1 MGLFDRVFRGSDE
14 MYFKAETEV
23 NAVIAELG
31 YTPSQVV
38 RALWEFATVQGTLPP
53 ALTHLLRGDQAAGA
67 TDGDTPDR
75 MSEGAAIVSTF
86 YQEVGIEEPVDGAV
100 DYDELRELA
109 AAEQLE
115 KWGLA

>member
-1 MGLFDRVFRGSDE
+1 MSAVQMNIRMDSAL
-14 MYFKAETEV
+14 KASG

-53 ALTHLLRGDQAAGA
+53 ALTRLLRDDRGVNATNGA
-67 TDGDTPDR
+67 HDR
-75 MSEGAAIVSTF
+75 ASEGAALVSSF
-86 YQEVGIEEPVDGAV
+86 YRQVGIEEPAGSPI

>member
-1 MGLFDRVFRGSDE
+1 MSAVQMNIRMDSAL
-14 MYFKAETEV
+14 KASG

-38 RALWEFATVQGTLPP
+38 RALWEFAAVQGTLPP
-53 ALTHLLRGDQAAGA
+53 ALTRLLSDDRDANAANH
-67 TDGDTPDR
+67 DTPDR
-75 MSEGAAIVSTF
+75 ASEGAALISSF
-86 YQEVGIEEPVDGAV
+86 YQQVGIEEPTDSPI
-100 DYDELRELA
+100 DYNELRELA

>member
-1 MGLFDRVFRGSDE
+1 MSAVQMNIRMDSAL
-14 MYFKAETEV
+14 KASG

-53 ALTHLLRGDQAAGA
+53 ALTHLLRDDRDANA
-67 TDGDTPDR
+67 TDGGAPDR
-75 MSEGAAIVSTF
+75 APEGAALVSSF
-86 YQEVGIEEPVDGAV
+86 YRQVGIEEPADGPI
-100 DYDELRELA
+100 DYDELRQLA

>member
-1 MGLFDRVFRGSDE
+1 MSAAQMNIRMDSAL
-14 MYFKAETEV
+14 KASG
-23 NAVIAELG
+23 NAVIAGLG

-38 RALWEFATVQGTLPP
+38 RALWEFTTVQGTLPP

-67 TDGDTPDR
+67 TDGDTPGR
-75 MSEGAAIVSTF
+75 MSEGAAIISSF
-86 YQEVGIEEPVDGAV
+86 YQKVGIEEPVNDIV

>member
-1 MGLFDRVFRGSDE
+1 MSAVQMNIRMDYAL
-14 MYFKAETEV
+14 KASG
-23 NAVIAELG
+23 NAIIAELG

-38 RALWEFATVQGTLPP
+38 RALWEYATVQGTLPP
-53 ALTHLLRGDQAAGA
+53 ALTHLLRADQDAGA
-67 TDGDTPDR
+67 TDSGTPDR
-75 MSEGAAIVSTF
+75 ASEGVSIVSSF
-86 YQEVGIEEPVDGAV
+86 YQKVGIEEPVGGNI

>member
-1 MGLFDRVFRGSDE
+1 MGIRH
-14 MYFKAETEV
+14 
-23 NAVIAELG
+23 
-31 YTPSQVV
+31 
-38 RALWEFATVQGTLPP
+38 RAGHAPARLDAPATRRSSCR
-53 ALTHLLRGDQAAGA
+53 RGDQAAGA
-67 TDGDTPDR
+67 ADSDTPDR

-86 YQEVGIEEPVDGAV
+86 YQEVGIEESVDGAV

>member
-1 MGLFDRVFRGSDE
+1 MSAAQMNIRMDSAL
-14 MYFKAETEV
+14 KASG

-53 ALTHLLRGDQAAGA
+53 ALTHLLRGDQTVGAAGSNA
-67 TDGDTPDR
+67 PGR
-75 MSEGAAIVSTF
+75 ASEGTAIVSSF
-86 YQEVGIEEPVDGAV
+86 YQKVGIEEPADGTV
-100 DYDELRELA
+100 DYDELRELT

>member
-1 MGLFDRVFRGSDE
+1 MPAAQMNIRMDSAL
-14 MYFKAETEV
+14 KASG

-38 RALWEFATVQGTLPP
+38 RALWEFATIQGTLPP
-53 ALTHLLRGDQAAGA
+53 ALTHLLRDEDDGAAGR
-67 TDGDTPDR
+67 DTPGR
-75 MSEGAAIVSTF
+75 ASEGAALVSSF
-86 YQEVGIEEPVDGAV
+86 SQQVGIEEPMSGPI

-109 AAEQLE
+109 ASEQRE

>member
-1 MGLFDRVFRGSDE
+1 MAASQLNIRMDSTL
-14 MYFKAETEV
+14 KASG

-31 YTPSQVV
+31 FTPSQVI

-53 ALTHLLRGDQAAGA
+53 ALTHILHGA
-67 TDGDTPDR
+67 HGSDVPHADDELDR
-75 MSEGAAIVSTF
+75 ASEGAQIVSSF
-86 YQEVGIEEPVDGAV
+86 YERVGIEEPTEGFV
-100 DYDELRELA
+100 DYNELRELA

>member
-1 MGLFDRVFRGSDE
+1 MSAAQMNIRMDSAL
-14 MYFKAETEV
+14 KASG

-53 ALTHLLRGDQAAGA
+53 ALTHLLHGEQAAGPLSEDA
-67 TDGDTPDR
+67 PGR
-75 MSEGAAIVSTF
+75 ESEGAAIISSF

-100 DYDELRELA
+100 DYYELRELA

>member
-1 MGLFDRVFRGSDE
+1 MPTAQMNIRMDSAL
-14 MYFKAETEV
+14 KASG
-23 NAVIAELG
+23 NAVISELG

-53 ALTHLLRGDQAAGA
+53 AVTHLLRDDEGAGAAGH
-67 TDGDTPDR
+67 GTPDR
-75 MSEGAAIVSTF
+75 ASEGAALVSSF
-86 YQEVGIEEPVDGAV
+86 YQQVGIEEPMSGPI

-109 AAEQLE
+109 ASEQRE

>member
-1 MGLFDRVFRGSDE
+1 MSTAQMNIRLDSAL
-14 MYFKAETEV
+14 KASG

-53 ALTHLLRGDQAAGA
+53 ALMHLLRGNQTAASLSEGEP
-67 TDGDTPDR
+67 GR
-75 MSEGAAIVSTF
+75 ESEGAAIVSSF
-86 YQEVGIEEPVDGAV
+86 YQKIGIEEPVNGTV

>member
-1 MGLFDRVFRGSDE
+1 MSAAQMNIRMDSAL
-14 MYFKAETEV
+14 KASG

-38 RALWEFATVQGTLPP
+38 RALWEFTTVQGTLPP
-53 ALTHLLRGDQAAGA
+53 ALTHLLRGDQAAGSLSEDA
-67 TDGDTPDR
+67 PGR
-75 MSEGAAIVSTF
+75 ESEGAAIISSF
-86 YQEVGIEEPVDGAV
+86 YQKVGIEEPVNGIV

>member
-1 MGLFDRVFRGSDE
+1 MSAVQMNIRMDSAL
-14 MYFKAETEV
+14 KASG

-38 RALWEFATVQGTLPP
+38 RALWEFTTVQGTLPP
-53 ALTHLLRGDQAAGA
+53 ALTRLLRDDRGVNATNGA
-67 TDGDTPDR
+67 PDR
-75 MSEGAAIVSTF
+75 ASEGAALVSSF
-86 YQEVGIEEPVDGAV
+86 YQQIGIEEPADSPI

>member
-1 MGLFDRVFRGSDE
+1 MSAAQMNIRMDSALKVSG
-14 MYFKAETEV
+14 

-38 RALWEFATVQGTLPP
+38 RALWEFVTVQGTLPP
-53 ALTHLLRGDQAAGA
+53 ALTHLLRGERSAGTADAEAA
-67 TDGDTPDR
+67 DR
-75 MSEGAAIVSTF
+75 ASEGSALLSAF
-86 YQEVGIEEPVDGAV
+86 YQRVGIEEPQSGAV
-100 DYDELRELA
+100 DYDELREIT

>member
-1 MGLFDRVFRGSDE
+1 MSAAQMNIRMDSAL
-14 MYFKAETEV
+14 KASG

-53 ALTHLLRGDQAAGA
+53 ALTHLLRRNQAADA
-67 TDGDTPDR
+67 ANSDTPGR
-75 MSEGAAIVSTF
+75 APEGAAIVSSF
-86 YQEVGIEEPVDGAV
+86 YQRVGIEEPVDCAI

-115 KWGLA
+115 KWGLT

>member
-1 MGLFDRVFRGSDE
+1 MAAAQMNIRMDSAL
-14 MYFKAETEV
+14 KASG

-53 ALTHLLRGDQAAGA
+53 ALKHLLRDSKDAGTA
-67 TDGDTPDR
+67 GCDTPDR
-75 MSEGAAIVSTF
+75 VSEGAALLSSF
-86 YQEVGIEEPVDGAV
+86 YQQVGIEEPTSSPI

-109 AAEQLE
+109 ASEQRE

>member
-1 MGLFDRVFRGSDE
+1 MSAAQMNIRMDSAL
-14 MYFKAETEV
+14 KASG
-23 NAVIAELG
+23 NAVIAKLG

>member
-1 MGLFDRVFRGSDE
+1 MSAVQMNIRMDSAL
-14 MYFKAETEV
+14 KASG

-53 ALTHLLRGDQAAGA
+53 ALTRLLRDDRDANT
-67 TDGDTPDR
+67 TDGGAPDR
-75 MSEGAAIVSTF
+75 ASEGAALVSSF
-86 YQEVGIEEPVDGAV
+86 YRQVGIEEPADSTI
-100 DYDELRELA
+100 DYDELRQLA

>member
-1 MGLFDRVFRGSDE
+1 MPAVQMNIRMDSAL
-14 MYFKAETEV
+14 KASG

-53 ALTHLLRGDQAAGA
+53 ALTHLLR
-67 TDGDTPDR
+67 DGENDGTTGHDTPDLA
-75 MSEGAAIVSTF
+75 SEGAALVSSF
-86 YQEVGIEEPVDGAV
+86 YQQVGIEEPTSGPI
-100 DYDELRELA
+100 DYDKLRELA
-109 AAEQLE
+109 ASEQRE

>member
-1 MGLFDRVFRGSDE
+1 MSAVQMNIRMDSTL
-14 MYFKAETEV
+14 KASG
-23 NAVIAELG
+23 NAVIAKLG

-53 ALTHLLRGDQAAGA
+53 ALTRLLRDDRDASA
-67 TDGDTPDR
+67 TEGTPDR
-75 MSEGAAIVSTF
+75 ASEGAALVSSF
-86 YQEVGIEEPVDGAV
+86 YRQVGIEEPADSPI
-100 DYDELRELA
+100 DYGELRELA

>member
-1 MGLFDRVFRGSDE
+1 MSAVQMNIRMDSALKTSG
-14 MYFKAETEV
+14 

-53 ALTHLLRGDQAAGA
+53 ALTRLLRDDRGVNA
-67 TDGDTPDR
+67 TDGTPDR
-75 MSEGAAIVSTF
+75 ASEGTALVSSF
-86 YQEVGIEEPVDGAV
+86 YRQVGIEEPADSPI